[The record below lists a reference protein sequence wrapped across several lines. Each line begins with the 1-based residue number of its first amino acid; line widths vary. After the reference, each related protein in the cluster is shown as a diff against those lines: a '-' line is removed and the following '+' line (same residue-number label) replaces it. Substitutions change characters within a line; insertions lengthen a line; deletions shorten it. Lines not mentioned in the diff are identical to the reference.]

1 MHKYCAEAAPEQ
13 KNMTK
18 NDVVIICGDFG
29 GIWDTDKNSAFEGHW
44 LKWLDEKPFTTLF
57 IDGNHEN
64 FDRLN
69 SEFETVSVFG
79 GKAHKI
85 RSSIYH
91 LLRGEV
97 FEIEGIKFFAFGGAR
112 SHDIKDGIISRDDF
126 DNEIEFRNTI
136 RRWKKLEK
144 EFRVAHE
151 KWWPQELPDDNEIA
165 HAEETLKKFNYSV
178 DHVITHCAPQSI
190 SDKILAEPI
199 EPDKLTLYFDKLLPR
214 LKFKNWFFG
223 HYHGDKKVD
232 DRFILIYKKI
242 VRIE

>member
-1 MHKYCAEAAPEQ
+1 
-13 KNMTK
+13 MTK

-64 FDRLN
+64 FD
-69 SEFETVSVFG
+69 
-79 GKAHKI
+79 
-85 RSSIYH
+85 
-91 LLRGEV
+91 
-97 FEIEGIKFFAFGGAR
+97 
-112 SHDIKDGIISRDDF
+112 IISRDDF

>member
-1 MHKYCAEAAPEQ
+1 MIYITGDCHTEFNKFSVSSFPEQ

-112 SHDIKDGIISRDDF
+112 SHDIKDGVLEPGDPRIKRYGGRRSCRTTTRSLMQRRPLKNSIIPLIMSLLTVLRNQFQTRYLLNRSSR
-126 DNEIEFRNTI
+126 TS
-136 RRWKKLEK
+136 
-144 EFRVAHE
+144 
-151 KWWPQELPDDNEIA
+151 LP
-165 HAEETLKKFNYSV
+165 
-178 DHVITHCAPQSI
+178 C
-190 SDKILAEPI
+190 ILTNCFP
-199 EPDKLTLYFDKLLPR
+199 
-214 LKFKNWFFG
+214 G
-223 HYHGDKKVD
+223 
-232 DRFILIYKKI
+232 
-242 VRIE
+242 